1 MPECSRSMNRRRSLC
16 IVFDLDDTLYQER
29 DYQLS
34 GFRAVAEYCRLVY
47 GRDLLRELLL
57 WDESGDPDVLKQI
70 CVELGVPASCKE
82 SFIWIYRN
90 HFPEIALS
98 DSTARILRRIQGLVA
113 SVAVLTDGRS
123 TTQRLKLKALGL
135 SSLPAFIS
143 EEWGDS
149 KPGKARFEAIQRQFK
164 ADGYWYIGDNPK
176 KDFLAPNE
184 LGWHT
189 VGLRGDEHNVHSQD
203 TSRLSLAYLPK
214 TWVDSL
220 DQLIDEV

>member
-1 MPECSRSMNRRRSLC
+1 MNSRHSLC
-16 IVFDLDDTLYQER
+16 VVFDLDDTLYQER

-34 GFRAVAEYCRLVY
+34 GFRAVAEYCRLIY
-47 GRDLLRELLL
+47 GRDLLREILL
-57 WDESGDPDVLKQI
+57 WDQSGELDVFEQV

-82 SFIWIYRN
+82 SFIWVYRN
-90 HFPEIALS
+90 HLPDISLS
-98 DSTARILRRIQGLVA
+98 ERAAGVLNRIQDLVT

-164 ADGYWYIGDNPK
+164 ADGYWYVGDNPK

-189 VGLRGDEHNVHSQD
+189 VGLRGGEHNVHSQD
-203 TSRLSLAYLPK
+203 TSRLSEAYLPQI
-214 TWVDSL
+214 WVDRL
-220 DQLIDEV
+220 DQLIDEI